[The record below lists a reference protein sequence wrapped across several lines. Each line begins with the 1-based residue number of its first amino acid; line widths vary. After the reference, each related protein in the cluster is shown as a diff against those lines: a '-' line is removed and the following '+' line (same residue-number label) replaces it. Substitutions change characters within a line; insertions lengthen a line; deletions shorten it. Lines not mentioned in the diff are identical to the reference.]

1 MCVRVC
7 VCLRGR
13 RSQGERE
20 YRLQNLRLCQ
30 RLLSSVY
37 CKNGLEKKEE
47 GEEEKVLQP
56 APRVATTFPAC
67 KADVISLVL

>member
-1 MCVRVC
+1 MCVC
-7 VCLRGR
+7 VSERETEPER
-13 RSQGERE
+13 ERERE

-37 CKNGLEKKEE
+37 CKNRLEKEE
-47 GEEEKVLQP
+47 EEEKVLQP

>member
-1 MCVRVC
+1 MCVC
-7 VCLRGR
+7 VREGDGAR
-13 RSQGERE
+13 ERERE

-37 CKNGLEKKEE
+37 CKNRLEKEE
-47 GEEEKVLQP
+47 EEEKVLQP